1 MSLTKDCEYCGNEF
15 TAQRETA
22 KYCCD
27 SCKTLA
33 CRQRRVD
40 EQVQA
45 EAEETQNA
53 ILQNERARLELIE
66 AEMERQLQLKKQA
79 QEFQNQVLL
88 ERQNQEEIER
98 LKKNEKDKVK
108 RQIEHQKRMK
118 KADNSA
124 KLKGLVAL
132 GFIALVSKLVEEKR

>member
-88 ERQNQEEIER
+88 ERQHQEEIER

>member
-1 MSLTKDCEYCGNEF
+1 MSLTKYCEYCQNEF
-15 TAQRETA
+15 EALRDSA

-40 EQVQA
+40 EQEQY
-45 EAEETQNA
+45 EQEEIRSA
-53 ILQNERARLELIE
+53 ALQIEREKLELIE

-88 ERQNQEEIER
+88 ERQHKEEIER
-98 LKKNEKDKVK
+98 LEKYEKDKVR
-108 RQIEHQKRMK
+108 RQIEHEKRMK

-124 KLKGLVAL
+124 KLTGLAAL
-132 GFIALVSKLVEEKR
+132 GFIALVSKIFEEKR